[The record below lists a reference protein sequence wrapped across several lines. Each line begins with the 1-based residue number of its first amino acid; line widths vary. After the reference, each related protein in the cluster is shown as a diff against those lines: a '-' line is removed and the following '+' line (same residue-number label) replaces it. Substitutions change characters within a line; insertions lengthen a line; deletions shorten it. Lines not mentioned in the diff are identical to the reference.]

1 MMQCM
6 NRRRP
11 LKLNPNDV
19 VIASAKRTP
28 IAAMQGAFSSLT
40 ATELGSHAIAAAIRE
55 SGISMDEIDE
65 VLMGNVLT
73 AGLGQ
78 APARQAA
85 LGAGIN
91 EHTPCTTVSKVCGS
105 GMRSIMLGVDQLKLG
120 HVKAVVAGGMESM
133 TNAPY
138 FLAKARGGFRL
149 GHGEIKDHMF
159 FDGLEDAYT
168 GKAMGHFAQL
178 TADAQKISRGAMD
191 EYAVR
196 SLQRAQFAINEGYFK
211 EEIQP
216 IQIKTRQGEILIDED
231 EQPAKASVVKI
242 PTLKPVFSQ
251 DGTITAANA
260 SSISDG
266 AAALVLTTAQYAHD
280 RGLTPLALVLGH
292 ASHAQ
297 HPSEFTTAPIGAIQ
311 KLLAKIAWD
320 VSEVDLWEINE
331 AFAMVTMMT
340 MEHFNL
346 DIEKVNVNGGAC
358 ALGHPIGASG
368 ARIVVT
374 LLHALRLRGLKRG
387 VASLCIGGGEG
398 TALAI
403 EIL

>member
-1 MMQCM
+1 M
-6 NRRRP
+6 NRRRT

-40 ATELGSHAIAAAIRE
+40 ATELGSHAIAAAISE

-65 VLMGNVLT
+65 VLMGNVLS

-120 HVKAVVAGGMESM
+120 HAKAVVTGGMESM

-292 ASHAQ
+292 TSHAQ

-320 VSEVDLWEINE
+320 VSVVDLWEINE